1 MSNIKVTIE
10 WEAPVVFAGEEI
22 RCIITF
28 KNSSSPTDRSRSLSP
43 YANDRLGSGR
53 DRWKQDLPRRVPLPK
68 RAQSLR
74 KVDDKPIRSQTM
86 GHRPT
91 LSLAAPSSL
100 SKASSRGSSAADSAY
115 PPASR
120 PRGHGRSL
128 SIVSLGSNTTNS
140 QSKSSNVI
148 GPPTRRYHNRA
159 ASLQTLPARDGDSL
173 VGSPSAEFSPQQTVD
188 LPLRR
193 NHGSV
198 SSTIGQQQQSNSNT
212 STTFS
217 MNVRPRTDSKV
228 SLSIP
233 QSPTESSQRFV
244 PTRSSTNNSIKASPI
259 IPFSPPH
266 RDDEYS
272 SNFASKNKVLSPISN
287 DPSPRSSLE
296 LYSQSNHS
304 TETLASEYII
314 AGKTSQP
321 SKPSSRRGTYLAPI
335 SSQTSKAETLMMGYV
350 QLSGS
355 FILDGSLINMT
366 PFESIKMKGV
376 IGGQGGGGV
385 VGVEK
390 SKRGSGLLGSF
401 GLSGIGQSLG
411 ELIGGQEMS
420 SFKEMK
426 GIASTKSIP
435 IISTPQSIL
444 FVNLSLQPGESKS
457 FSYAHRLPDDI
468 PPTFKGRA
476 IKIEYQLTIGTQRPQ
491 QVSRTQSIRHAD
503 FSFRV
508 LSGVNGIYR
517 LCFCNPTDSL

>member
-1 MSNIKVTIE
+1 MSKIKVTIE

-43 YANDRLGSGR
+43 YANDRIGSGR
-53 DRWKQDLPRRVPLPK
+53 DRWKQDLPNRAPLPK

-74 KVDDKPIRSQTM
+74 KVDDKLARSQTK

-100 SKASSRGSSAADSAY
+100 SKTSSRGPSSTDSANSSASKTR
-115 PPASR
+115 S
-120 PRGHGRSL
+120 HGRSL
-128 SIVSLGSNTTNS
+128 SIVPLGSNTSNS

-148 GPPTRRYHNRA
+148 GAPTRRYHNRA
-159 ASLQTLPARDGDSL
+159 ASLQTLSARDEDSL
-173 VGSPSAEFSPQQTVD
+173 VGAPSAGPSPQQTID
-188 LPLRR
+188 LPIRR

-198 SSTIGQQQQSNSNT
+198 SSSNGPQQQSNASA
-212 STTFS
+212 STTSS
-217 MNVRPRTDSKV
+217 MNGRPRTDSKT
-228 SLSIP
+228 SLSVP
-233 QSPTESSQRFV
+233 QSPTGSMQRFV
-244 PTRSSTNNSIKASPI
+244 PARPSASSSMKASPVM
-259 IPFSPPH
+259 PFSPPH
-266 RDDEYS
+266 RDDEYR
-272 SNFASKNKVLSPISN
+272 SNFTSKNKVLSPISN
-287 DPSPRSSLE
+287 DVSPRSSLE

-304 TETLASEYII
+304 TETLASEYVI
-314 AGKTSQP
+314 AAKAGQP
-321 SKPSSRRGTYLAPI
+321 SKPPSRRGTHLTPI
-335 SSQTSKAETLMMGYV
+335 PSQTSKAETLMMGYV

-355 FILDGSLINMT
+355 FTLEGSLINMT

-390 SKRGSGLLGSF
+390 SKRGSGLLGTF

-420 SFKEMK
+420 SIKEMK
-426 GIASTKSIP
+426 GIANTKSIP

-444 FVNLSLQPGESKS
+444 FVNLSIQPGESKS

-468 PPTFKGRA
+468 PPTFRGRA
-476 IKIEYQLTIGTQRPQ
+476 IKIDYQLIIGTQRPQ

-508 LSGVNGIYR
+508 LSGVNGMYC
-517 LCFCNPTDSL
+517 LLSFKFANSL